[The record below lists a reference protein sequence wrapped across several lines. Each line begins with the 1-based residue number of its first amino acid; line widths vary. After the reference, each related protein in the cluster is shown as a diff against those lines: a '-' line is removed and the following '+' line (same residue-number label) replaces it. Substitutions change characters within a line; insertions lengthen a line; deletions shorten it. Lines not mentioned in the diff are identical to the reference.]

1 MTPIVAAYTESGLA
15 MPSLAP
21 DNYEILEELG
31 EGAFARVF
39 RAREKRSG
47 QLAALKILK
56 EGFAGD
62 AEVIERF
69 RREVFAVASID
80 SPHVV
85 KLHDFGMSGA
95 EVFIAMEYLQGPTLR
110 ELLRGRPW
118 SAKSA
123 RVIVGQVAE
132 ALAAAHAQGIVHR
145 DLKPENV
152 MLVPGAYGRQVK
164 VLDFGLAKLV
174 TIERKL
180 ELEPLTRA
188 GMCFGT
194 PQYMAPE
201 QMQGRAASQSAD
213 LFALAVIAYE
223 MLSGRLPWDGGDPR
237 DVFRAVLGSPPPPLG
252 DLHAS
257 VAPQRAALDR
267 FLGEALAKT
276 PETRPADAGA
286 FFSAFEAALFG
297 QARRAGPIFC
307 GDHRRRAAAVRR
319 RAEPGV
325 DRSVAAGA
333 AGPVAGG
340 RQLRSA
346 ACNDS
351 RPPARRRAAVALDVE
366 REPLD
371 VAAAQPWRRR
381 RSAAARGAPGGAQE
395 RQRERRDFAGERGGA
410 RGGHQT
416 LGDRAGDA
424 PARARA
430 AALAGADGA
439 VPDCR
444 CGAGRLLRRPRT
456 ALSWRSMLMRS

>member
-297 QARRAGPIFC
+297 QARRAGPIFSEITAAELQPSDVELSLASTDPLLRALPDPLPEGVSFDPLHATIPGHLPGGGRRLHSMWSVSLSTLPPLSP
-307 GDHRRRAAAVRR
+307 GDGDEAPLLEAPPVVRKSGSASAVTSP
-319 RAEPGV
+319 ANGV
-325 DRSVAAGA
+325 ALEAGTKRSVTELVT
-333 AGPVAGG
+333 PPRG
-340 RQLRSA
+340 RAPLRWL
-346 ACNDS
+346 
-351 RPPARRRAAVALDVE
+351 VLMALCLIV
-366 REPLD
+366 
-371 VAAAQPWRRR
+371 
-381 RSAAARGAPGGAQE
+381 
-395 RQRERRDFAGERGGA
+395 
-410 RGGHQT
+410 
-416 LGDRAGDA
+416 
-424 PARARA
+424 A
-430 AALAGADGA
+430 AALAGYF
-439 VPDCR
+439 V
-444 CGAGRLLRRPRT
+444 GRAPR
-456 ALSWRSMLMRS
+456 